1 MSMREREEVQEMPRG
16 LGTAHSFWL
25 CFVTA
30 ALALPAA
37 ILPEQIGTAKRTAPA
52 QLVQYA
58 DKPLAE
64 EWGLAAAETAEYSAL
79 APAALKYKVTAWQ
92 LKDPTA
98 ALAFYQ
104 ASRDPKATP
113 AQVEKHSVSEPTGS
127 IFLARG
133 NYCLRFTG
141 WTPVKTDLDQLF
153 AVLPKLDQ
161 SALPNIPAYFPPE
174 GRLANSERLILGPTS
189 LERFEGRIS
198 SGTVA
203 FSMGAEGATARYGD
217 GISLTIF
224 NYPTPHIA
232 RERVEELRKVSGS
245 VVKRAGPLAAVV
257 LGASDPSAAE
267 RLLAKVNYQAT
278 LTWNEANPEVEDR
291 RGASFLLGAFTLAGI
306 LMLMCVGAGVAFGLI
321 RVARMRLGKGD
332 EEPAMI
338 RLDLGN

>member
-1 MSMREREEVQEMPRG
+1 MSMRQREEIQKMSRG
-16 LGTAHSFWL
+16 VTAPSL
-25 CFVTA
+25 CLLFTA
-30 ALALPAA
+30 ALGLQAA
-37 ILPEQIGTAKRTAPA
+37 VLPEQIGVAKRTGAA
-52 QLVQYA
+52 QPVTYSDRA
-58 DKPLAE
+58 LAE
-64 EWGLAAAETAEYSAL
+64 EWGLAAAETADYAAT
-79 APAALKYKVTAWQ
+79 APVALKYKVTAWQ

-98 ALAFYQ
+98 ALAFFQ
-104 ASRDPKATP
+104 ATRDPKATP
-113 AQVEKHSVSEPTGS
+113 SQFEKVSVSEPNGTV
-127 IFLARG
+127 FFARG
-133 NYCLRFTG
+133 NYCLRFAG
-141 WTPVKTDLDQLF
+141 WTPAKEDLDKLF

-161 SALPNIPAYFPPE
+161 SGLPTLPAHFPPE
-174 GRLANSERLILGPTS
+174 GRSPNSERYILGPTS

-224 NYPTPHIA
+224 NYPTPQIA

-245 VVKRAGPLAAVV
+245 VVKRSGPLAAVV

-278 LTWNEANPEVEDR
+278 LTWNEANPAVEMK
-291 RGASFLLGAFTLAGI
+291 RGANFLLGAFTLAGI
-306 LMLMCVGAGVAFGLI
+306 LMLMCVGAGVAYGVI
-321 RVARMRLGKGD
+321 RVARNRSGKGG